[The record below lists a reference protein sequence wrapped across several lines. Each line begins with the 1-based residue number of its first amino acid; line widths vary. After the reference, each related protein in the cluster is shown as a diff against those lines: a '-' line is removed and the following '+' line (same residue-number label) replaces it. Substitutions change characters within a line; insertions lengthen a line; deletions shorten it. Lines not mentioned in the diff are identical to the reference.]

1 MTNTFHLTIASV
13 GETRF
18 DGAAVSATLPTT
30 AGEVTVLPHHEPL
43 VSTLKPGT
51 ITRTASVCGLHPVVN
66 GGDSPTPIKQ
76 YLRRSNQISPH
87 RIILSDYA
95 SRVATIY

>member
-1 MTNTFHLTIASV
+1 MNSNTFHLVIASV

-51 ITRTASVCGLHPVVN
+51 ITVRKTLGEPEQIQVESGVLEVSNNRVVV
-66 GGDSPTPIKQ
+66 
-76 YLRRSNQISPH
+76 L
-87 RIILSDYA
+87 L
-95 SRVATIY
+95 